1 MYFESEKA
9 DSSEWALFIESRGR
23 GRGAGD
29 LEETQTVTMEEMEET
44 KGDVT

>member
-23 GRGAGD
+23 GAGD
-29 LEETQTVTMEEMEET
+29 LEETQTVTLEDMEET
-44 KGDVT
+44 KGNGI